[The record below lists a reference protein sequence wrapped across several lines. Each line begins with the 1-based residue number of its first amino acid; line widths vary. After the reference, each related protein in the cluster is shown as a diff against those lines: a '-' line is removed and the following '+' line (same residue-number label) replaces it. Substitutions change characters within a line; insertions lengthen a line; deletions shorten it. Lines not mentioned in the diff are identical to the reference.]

1 MSVYSESDVEYVV
14 RAFKIYLKKVVK
26 HSAIDYVRKISS
38 NEVKE
43 VAFTDFV
50 DRNVSLSV
58 YDSDSFFSFESIE
71 SSLEDVVSNPKLR
84 IAIHK
89 LSEDEKKILVLSIEN
104 YSGLE
109 IARKMNL
116 SEKTIRNK
124 KSIIRSKIK
133 RMLGD

>member
-58 YDSDSFFSFESIE
+58 YDSDSFFAFGSIE
-71 SSLEDVVSNPKLR
+71 SSLEDVISNPKLR